1 MDRIERYFLVTAAM
15 GLFTFVATVAWLEL
29 MPG

>member
-1 MDRIERYFLVTAAM
+1 MDKIERYFLVTAATA
-15 GLFTFVATVAWLEL
+15 FFAFVATIAWLEL